1 MKSHVRFIFTL
12 LLAASGGSGLPGYA
26 QQYPSKPVRVLIPF
40 PPGGPTD
47 IIGRMV
53 ADTLTKAYGVQFVPD
68 NRAGAGGNIG
78 MELCAKSPPDG
89 SVVCIMTVAQSIA
102 PAVYS
107 KLGFDPIRD
116 FAHVTLAAQLPSML
130 TVHPALA
137 VKTVKELVALAKSKP
152 GQLSYASTGNGTSP
166 HMLMEMLK
174 SMTDI
179 DVVHV
184 PYKGQAPAVLD
195 QISGQIQLAFNTAIG
210 VIPHV
215 KSGRLRAIAISTRE
229 RFPAMPELPSVE
241 ESGVK
246 GFDGGSW
253 NGVVMPAG
261 TPQDIVNRIYKPVV
275 AELRSPAG
283 RELLLKNGALAGGN
297 SPAEFAAFIK
307 AEAEK
312 WAKVAKFAK
321 IQLD

>member
-1 MKSHVRFIFTL
+1 MKTLVVTFTL
-12 LLAASGGSGLPGYA
+12 AALLAAMPATA

-40 PPGGPTD
+40 PPAGPTD
-47 IIGRMV
+47 IVGRMV
-53 ADTLTKAYGVQFVPD
+53 ADILTKTYNVQFVPD
-68 NRAGAGGNIG
+68 NRPGAGGNIG
-78 MELCAKSPPDG
+78 MEQCAKSPPDG
-89 SVVCIMTVAQSIA
+89 YTVCIMTVAQSIA
-102 PAVYS
+102 PAVYR
-107 KLGFDPIRD
+107 KLGFDPVRD

-130 TVHPALA
+130 TVHPALP

-152 GQLSYASTGNGTSP
+152 GQMSYASTGNGTSP

-174 SMTDI
+174 SMTGM

-195 QISGQIQLAFNTAIG
+195 QLSGQVQLAFNTAIG
-210 VIPHV
+210 VIPQV
-215 KSGRLRAIAISTRE
+215 KAGKLKAVAISTRE
-229 RFPAMPELPSVE
+229 RFPAMPELVSVE

-253 NGVVMPAG
+253 NGVVLPAG
-261 TPQDIVNRIYKPVV
+261 TPPEIVNRIHAPIV
-275 AELRSPAG
+275 AELRSPKG
-283 RELLLKNGALAGGN
+283 REQLLNQGALAGGG

-307 AEAEK
+307 VEAAK

>member
-1 MKSHVRFIFTL
+1 MIRARKVAAIAAAALS
-12 LLAASGGSGLPGYA
+12 LACFSAHA
-26 QQYPSKPVRVLIPF
+26 QQYPTKPVRVIIPF

-47 IIGRMV
+47 IMGRFT
-53 ADTLTKAYGVQFVPD
+53 ADTLTKTYGQQFVAD

-78 MELCAKSPPDG
+78 MEVCAKSPPDG
-89 SVVCIMTVAQSIA
+89 YTVCIMTVAQSIA
-102 PAVYS
+102 PAIYR
-107 KLGFDPIRD
+107 KLPFEPIRD
-116 FAHVTLAAQLPSML
+116 FAHVTLLAQLPSML
-130 TVHPALA
+130 TVHPSLP
-137 VKTVKELVALAKSKP
+137 VKNVKDLVALAKSKP

-166 HMLMEMLK
+166 HMLMEMFK
-174 SMTDI
+174 YMSGTDI
-179 DVVHV
+179 VHV

-195 QISGQIQLAFNTAIG
+195 QISGQVQTAFNTAIG

-215 KSGRLRAIAISTRE
+215 KSGRLRGIAISTRE

-241 ESGVK
+241 ESGIK

-261 TPQDIVNRIYKPVV
+261 TPQDIVNKIHAPV
-275 AELRSPAG
+275 AAALRSPAG
-283 RELLLKNGALAGGN
+283 KEAMLLNGAIAVGS
-297 SPAEFAAFIK
+297 SPAEFAAYIK
-307 AEAEK
+307 VEAAK